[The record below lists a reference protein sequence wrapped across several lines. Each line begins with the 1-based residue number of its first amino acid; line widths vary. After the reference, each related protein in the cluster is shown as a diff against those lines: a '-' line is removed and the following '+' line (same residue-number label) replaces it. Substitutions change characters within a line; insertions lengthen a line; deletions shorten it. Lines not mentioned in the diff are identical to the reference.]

1 MARALWKIFLNKTIV
16 GDKRIIKNKYKQFI
30 LKLLYSLKLFWKYNE
45 YMWIIKKTST
55 RNWRYSSRWK
65 TTLRSRM
72 YRYVIVYNFCHAHIT
87 KFCWNL
93 VTLQLNSLNLLENR
107 YHKNWILPECQ
118 GVFFY
123 KNGYVFVLM
132 CGISSHLGQCRLVFL
147 CSTQKNIIFHWRNLC
162 FFDH

>member
-1 MARALWKIFLNKTIV
+1 MKKGYKKSVQKIHSSTFIFPQ
-16 GDKRIIKNKYKQFI
+16 IILKIQWIYVNYKNKHQQETGTI
-30 LKLLYSLKLFWKYNE
+30 LHVG
-45 YMWIIKKTST
+45 
-55 RNWRYSSRWK
+55 
-65 TTLRSRM
+65 TLENDATIPHV
-72 YRYVIVYNFCHAHIT
+72 YVVVDNFFHAHIT

-132 CGISSHLGQCRLVFL
+132 FGLFSFGPV
-147 CSTQKNIIFHWRNLC
+147 
-162 FFDH
+162 